1 MRPDHWLWLVFCV
14 PISALT
20 VIIVYRKDI
29 QAIKFPVIVIP
40 RASLRDQMEA
50 EDLRGNWV
58 IDQDPP
64 GKMAVRWM

>member
-1 MRPDHWLWLVFCV
+1 MVSVLCSHQCFDSGNCV
-14 PISALT
+14 QEGYPGH
-20 VIIVYRKDI
+20 K
-29 QAIKFPVIVIP
+29 IP
-40 RASLRDQMEA
+40 CDSNPKSFSSGSNQMEA